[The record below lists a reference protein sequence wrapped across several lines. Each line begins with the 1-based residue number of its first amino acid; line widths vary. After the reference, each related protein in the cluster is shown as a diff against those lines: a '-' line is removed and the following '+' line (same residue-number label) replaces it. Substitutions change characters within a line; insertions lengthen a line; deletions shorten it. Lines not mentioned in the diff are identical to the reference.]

1 MKKIESTRRNFIK
14 YTTVALGGLSIA
26 PFVGTAKEI
35 SNLDLPAGP
44 AEKKLNILCL
54 GAHPGDPEFGCGGTL
69 AKYSDAGHAVTIMY
83 LTRGEGWG
91 GDPSFSAAQSAAI
104 RTKEAEEACKIL
116 NAKPIFVGQIDANT
130 EINNK
135 RCEEMTKLILS
146 LKPDIVFGMWPL
158 DSHMDHQ
165 VAACL
170 TYTAWIKSDQKF
182 DLYYYEVDT
191 GSESVRFTP
200 TDYVDITSVHDRK
213 MKATFA
219 HKSQGPQEF
228 WDKDFKKMEAYRGL
242 EAGVKV
248 AEAFI
253 HFKNKADRATMMG
266 L

>member
-1 MKKIESTRRNFIK
+1 MKESPKLNTI
-14 YTTVALGGLSIA
+14 GGS
-26 PFVGTAKEI
+26 V
-35 SNLDLPAGP
+35 
-44 AEKKLNILCL
+44 EKKLNILCI
-54 GAHPGDPEFGCGGTL
+54 GAHPGDQEFGCGGTM
-69 AKYSDAGHAVTIMY
+69 AKYSDAGHAVCLLY

-91 GDPSFSAAQSAAI
+91 GDPSLTPAQAGAI

-116 NAKPIFVGQIDANT
+116 NAKPVFLSQINGEVEFNQMRA
-130 EINNK
+130 
-135 RCEEMTKLILS
+135 EEMTKMILS
-146 LKPDIVFGMWPL
+146 LKPDIVFTQWPL

-165 VAACL
+165 ILGCL
-170 TYTAWIKSDQKF
+170 TYTAWIKADQKF

-213 MKATFA
+213 MKAMFA
-219 HKSQGPQEF
+219 HKSQGPQDF
-228 WDKDFKKMEAYRGL
+228 YDKDFKKMEEYRGL